1 MGIGACRFVVILF
14 RNCPPGRHFYSE
26 RVDQRPARWHGDNEG
41 PAQYLATTPDA
52 AWAEYLRHEG
62 ISDPL
67 DLPGIERALW
77 AIEVDEDIMALP
89 SSDLPVPTLLGE
101 ETTYPDCRAEAQRL
115 RDAGHTGLRAMSA
128 AVDGTTPSGNQTNGG
143 LVAGPIRE
151 ELTVAL
157 FGLRPGDMGWMACAI
172 GRPSVEQ
179 LLRVRHLKF
188 RVSPGT
194 IRPR

>member
-1 MGIGACRFVVILF
+1 MGIGANHFNVILF

-26 RVDQRPARWHGDNEG
+26 RVAQRPARWHGQDEG

-62 ISDPL
+62 INDPL
-67 DLPGIERALW
+67 DLSGIERAMW

-89 SSDLPVPTLLGE
+89 NPDLPVSTLLGD
-101 ETTYPDCRAEAQRL
+101 ETTYPDCQAEAQRL
-115 RDAGHTGLRAMSA
+115 RGAGHTGLTALSA
-128 AVDGTTPSGNQTNGG
+128 AVEGAIPSGHRTDGG

-157 FGLRPGDMGWMACAI
+157 FGLRPRDDGWMACAI
-172 GRPSVEQ
+172 GRPSLEQ
-179 LLRVRHLKF
+179 LRRVRHL
-188 RVSPGT
+188 
-194 IRPR
+194 